1 MNFDGL
7 IGKRIVKVTGEK
19 TEVKNK
25 VELKSWFEDG
35 KLYVGEYVKH
45 KINQLDEPEVTLD
58 KAFEK
63 VAESYSMTKEEVWR
77 RIEWFETHT
86 EVLTHELPVVPA
98 WFDEWYG
105 EMMDIHEDEFLVL
118 NILTGV
124 RNYTDV
130 DYYNSQEHQDFSK
143 EQYIELKYNIE
154 KYTQAVI
161 TGHYEVEKEQKYYVI
176 NKEKELI
183 LGWSQSAYMTPCIE
197 GYEYMKHNGR
207 ENLFQL
213 TEQEIKDYDERYLLF
228 ALKVEEVEQC
238 YMTQL

>member
-1 MNFDGL
+1 MNFDVL
-7 IGKRIVKVTGEK
+7 IGKE

-25 VELKSWFEDG
+25 AELKSWFEDD

-63 VAESYSMTKEEVWR
+63 IAESYSMTKEEVWR

-86 EVLTHELPVVPA
+86 EVLSQDWINKFTSPVDDEGRLYVWKSDLQNLLVPK
-98 WFDEWYG
+98 
-105 EMMDIHEDEFLVL
+105 
-118 NILTGV
+118 
-124 RNYTDV
+124 
-130 DYYNSQEHQDFSK
+130 QE
-143 EQYIELKYNIE
+143 E
-154 KYTQAVI
+154 I
-161 TGHYEVEKEQKYYVI
+161 TEVEKEQKYYVI

-207 ENLFQL
+207 ENPFQL

-238 YMTQL
+238 YMTQLQSPTKVNIPIKTLKPKTSSI

>member
-1 MNFDGL
+1 MNFDVL
-7 IGKRIVKVTGEK
+7 IGKE

-25 VELKSWFEDG
+25 VELKSWFDDG
-35 KLYVGEYVKH
+35 KLYVGRYVKH

-86 EVLTHELPVVPA
+86 EVLSHE
-98 WFDEWYG
+98 WIDENIVYADVQG
-105 EMMDIHEDEFLVL
+105 NTEAFL
-118 NILTGV
+118 NEHSV
-124 RNYTDV
+124 RNLIV
-130 DYYNSQEHQDFSK
+130 PKQE
-143 EQYIELKYNIE
+143 E
-154 KYTQAVI
+154 I
-161 TGHYEVEKEQKYYVI
+161 TEVENEQKYYVI

-213 TEQEIKDYDERYLLF
+213 TEQEIKDYDERYWPF
-228 ALKVEEVEQC
+228 AVKVEEAE
-238 YMTQL
+238 